1 MLPTTHA
8 MVNDVAKYVI
18 NLLESTL
25 PAIYVFH
32 NAEHTKEVAL
42 AAQALGEAHRLG
54 ESDMNV
60 LLTAAWFHDAGYTE
74 SYNDHEAASVR
85 IAEEYLS
92 SRFSCEAEF
101 IGRVRSCILAT
112 QMPQTP
118 RTIVEKI
125 LCDAD
130 LANLGSDS
138 FFDMSARLRKE
149 IQDVKGQ
156 RFSNAEW
163 HAIQLNICKHHRFHT
178 DYARRIWGTKQL
190 QNIALLEEQQSIF
203 EDTPP
208 Y

>member
-1 MLPTTHA
+1 
-8 MVNDVAKYVI
+8 MVDDVAEYIKR
-18 NLLESTL
+18 LLESRL

-32 NAEHTKEVAL
+32 NADHTKEVAL
-42 AAQALGEAHRLG
+42 AARTLGEAHRLNDN
-54 ESDMNV
+54 DMNV

-74 SYNDHEAASVR
+74 TYNDHEAASAR
-85 IAEEYLS
+85 LAEEYLS
-92 SRFSCEAEF
+92 SRFSCDKEF
-101 IGRVRSCILAT
+101 IRRVTSCILAT

-118 RTIVEKI
+118 RNLVEEI

-156 RFSNAEW
+156 KFSDAEW
-163 HAIQLNICKHHRFHT
+163 HAVKLNVCKSHRFHT
-178 DYARRIWGTKQL
+178 DYARRIWGAKQL
-190 QNIALLEEQQSIF
+190 QNIAALEKQRSAF
-203 EDTPP
+203 DNPSCL